1 MCLKQHN
8 LSTPLQLQS
17 QPTMH
22 QKKKKRRLNK
32 ELCYNLKARF
42 ITKNALNAIK
52 YILMNF
58 ETQSLSKMHTCGY
71 KAKVYMHMI
80 SICLQVN

>member
-22 QKKKKRRLNK
+22 QKKMRLNK
-32 ELCYNLKARF
+32 ELCYNLNVRF

-58 ETQSLSKMHTCGY
+58 ETQSLNKMHTCGY

-80 SICLQVN
+80 NICLKVN